1 LLSLYLNIAMFGHHL
16 HKTKHGTSPVIHG
29 DEEVV
34 HASTDTVVLATPE
47 VVAPTPSMAVPSK
60 LEMAESPPVAGRPM
74 APIPGLAAILGVVE
88 ASKCLEVP
96 ASTNISP
103 LWLRRW
109 SLSWPLYPSLC
120 LRAIFYNKKRVAMEL
135 KCSDS
140 VTWGGRKAGK
150 FISGPSRVVISCK
163 WMKC

>member
-1 LLSLYLNIAMFGHHL
+1 MFGHHL

-47 VVAPTPSMAVPSK
+47 VVAPTPSVAVPST
-60 LEMAESPPVAGRPM
+60 LEMAESPPV

-96 ASTNISP
+96 ASTQHRST
-103 LWLRRW
+103 
-109 SLSWPLYPSLC
+109 
-120 LRAIFYNKKRVAMEL
+120 VAATLEL
-135 KCSDS
+135 VLATVPILVPASH
-140 VTWGGRKAGK
+140 
-150 FISGPSRVVISCK
+150 FL
-163 WMKC
+163 